1 MGRGMTAT
9 IRSEISQEIPMSR
22 KTISPSPGAPSFFYL
37 MMARSCFCRALGAR
51 PPKTGTLRKIG
62 RDYLMKA
69 TRVRL

>member
-1 MGRGMTAT
+1 
-9 IRSEISQEIPMSR
+9 MSR